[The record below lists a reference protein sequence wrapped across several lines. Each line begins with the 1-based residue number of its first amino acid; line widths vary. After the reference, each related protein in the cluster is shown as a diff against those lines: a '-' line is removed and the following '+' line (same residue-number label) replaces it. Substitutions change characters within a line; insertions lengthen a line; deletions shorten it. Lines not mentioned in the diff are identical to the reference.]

1 MAKGPEIPKTDSAEI
16 EILIE
21 RLKQNKLER
30 RDIELIERL
39 LRTVMVLV
47 NLLQRKNMSIK
58 RLRDLIF
65 GRRTENRKREQTP
78 ILARSGR
85 RARNHSISVKR
96 RLKGTGGGR
105 RLNIAERRR
114 SSVGTNNTKPEPNVP
129 KRHVLV
135 GSMTRGGRTSSSNFA
150 DSRFWK
156 VWSSSGKCCVVQPV
170 RSGMSPH
177 CPRE

>member
-30 RDIELIERL
+30 RDVELIERL

-65 GRRTENRKREQTP
+65 GRRTEKRKTGSGSQPEDKPEEGATNHPVTEREASERSQHERQAAGQRARAKSDAP
-78 ILARSGR
+78 ISRSEEDRMPARTIPSRSQMPGR
-85 RARNHSISVKR
+85 R
-96 RLKGTGGGR
+96 
-105 RLNIAERRR
+105 
-114 SSVGTNNTKPEPNVP
+114 
-129 KRHVLV
+129 
-135 GSMTRGGRTSSSNFA
+135 M
-150 DSRFWK
+150 
-156 VWSSSGKCCVVQPV
+156 
-170 RSGMSPH
+170 
-177 CPRE
+177 